1 MLYLNE
7 TEIES
12 LVKMPDVMRVV
23 EDCFRLQGQG
33 KATNQ
38 PRRRVYVPDGMMHV
52 MFASLMRENEG
63 YLGLKTYTA
72 FPGIGV
78 RFIFLLWDA
87 NSSELLSL
95 MEANLL
101 GQLRTGAASGIAAKY
116 MANESIEEAGLI
128 GTGRQAGTQLEAI
141 CLARNIKNFKPN
153 VIFNALH
160 GQFGEDGY
168 IQTILERFKIPY
180 THSGVIAS
188 SIAMDKEISKK
199 IFIKNKIN
207 TPKFFTYSYDVKN
220 EDLIKKIKKKLRFP
234 VVVKPL
240 NEGSSVNVYICN
252 EKNIIKILNSIK
264 QYKKVMIE
272 EFIGGREIQVAIMGN
287 KKLGAIELKPKRKFY
302 DYQAKYNS
310 SAKTEHIIP
319 VDLPKGKMD
328 IVMNMA
334 YKAHKVIGCMG
345 VTRSDFKFF
354 NNKFYLLE
362 INTQPGMTKLSLVP
376 EIAAYRGISFLELI
390 EWIMQDASK
399 KK

>member
-1 MLYLNE
+1 MKKKILIISGGISKERL
-7 TEIES
+7 IS
-12 LVKMPDVMRVV
+12 LDT
-23 EDCFRLQGQG
+23 GQ
-33 KATNQ
+33 Q
-38 PRRRVYVPDGMMHV
+38 V
-52 MFASLMRENEG
+52 
-63 YLGLKTYTA
+63 
-72 FPGIGV
+72 
-78 RFIFLLWDA
+78 
-87 NSSELLSL
+87 
-95 MEANLL
+95 
-101 GQLRTGAASGIAAKY
+101 
-116 MANESIEEAGLI
+116 ANELKKNGYRVKITEPDNN
-128 GTGRQAGTQLEAI
+128 LEK
-141 CLARNIKNFKPN
+141 NIKFFKPN

-220 EDLIKKIKKKLRFP
+220 EDLIKNIKNKLRFP

-240 NEGSSVNVYICN
+240 NEGSSVNVYICS

-272 EFIGGREIQVAIMGN
+272 EFISGREIQVAIMGN

-328 IVMNMA
+328 LIMNMA
-334 YKAHKVIGCMG
+334 YKAHKVIGCRG

-376 EIAAYRGISFLELI
+376 EIAEYRGISFLELI